1 MAKTANGGGPN
12 TDFMMLAGLGLLAY
26 MAMRPR
32 PATAAANPALRT
44 NVPGQPNNNV
54 GGYVAAGSILSGLL
68 GNLSRSGSADQVI
81 GGSWQTTFDAQ
92 DPSTYF
98 NDPTAYG

>member
-1 MAKTANGGGPN
+1 MAKAANGGGPN
-12 TDFMMLAGLGLLAY
+12 TDFIMLAGLGLLAF

-32 PATAAANPALRT
+32 PATAASNPALRT
-44 NVPGQPNNNV
+44 NMPGQTNNAV
-54 GGYVAAGSILSGLL
+54 GNWVGAGLVLNGLL

-81 GGSWQTTFDAQ
+81 NGSWQTTFDAQ

-98 NDPTAYG
+98 NDPNAYG

>member
-1 MAKTANGGGPN
+1 MAKAANGGGPN

-32 PATAAANPALRT
+32 TASAATNPALRT
-44 NVPGQPNNNV
+44 NVPGQTNSNL
-54 GGYVAAGSILSGLL
+54 GSYVAAGSILSGLL

-81 GGSWQTTFDAQ
+81 SGSWQTTFDAQ

>member
-1 MAKTANGGGPN
+1 MARAANGGGPN
-12 TDFMMLAGLGLLAY
+12 TDFIMLAGLGLLAY

-32 PATAAANPALRT
+32 AAVAAQNPQVRT
-44 NVPGQPNNNV
+44 NMPGQTNNASA
-54 GGYVAAGSILSGLL
+54 YVSAGSVLAGLL

-81 GGSWQTTFDAQ
+81 GGSWATQFNAN